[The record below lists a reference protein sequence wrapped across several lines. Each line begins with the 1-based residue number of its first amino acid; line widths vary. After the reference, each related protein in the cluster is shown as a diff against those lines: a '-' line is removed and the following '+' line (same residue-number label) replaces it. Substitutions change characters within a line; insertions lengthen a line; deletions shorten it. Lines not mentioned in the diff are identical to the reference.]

1 MSLNDTN
8 MMSRMTEL
16 VEKYDMGEEG
26 KAELISILNESLVL
40 ISSEILKSAKISNK
54 SNKTQKGDNSM
65 KRYKSKKAED
75 YAEEHNIEITEFEMN
90 EISKKDVENLIR
102 EKTKNSEKMESK
114 VSGEKVE
121 KVEKREVVKKERV
134 ICCGINKKGEA
145 CKSTGTI
152 NPEGAKKKY
161 CFRHAEDWKSFEC
174 SSDSSSDEE
183 SKELVSE

>member
-65 KRYKSKKAED
+65 KRYKSKKAEE

-121 KVEKREVVKKERV
+121 KKQLVKKEKV

-145 CKSTGTI
+145 CKSVGTI
-152 NPEGAKKKY
+152 QPEGAKKKY

-174 SSDSSSDEE
+174 SSDSSDSDNEE